1 MPSLQ
6 KPSPSKPLARSLHRT
21 PEINSGSGVLCL
33 TGVAQMAGPQK
44 AGAGGYRGAM
54 TAPSSAKPPQSPVK
68 GIMMPPAGGPT
79 LGLAEA
85 AKACG
90 VSVST
95 LRRKRPELLAHGA
108 AQTANGWRIPITALI
123 ALGLMD
129 RTTDARHES
138 QHDSPT
144 TPATTAPTDAL
155 TAQLDALR
163 TALADAERRAAVAEA
178 VAAERERMI
187 QTQAMALRMLEASK
201 TPATSMPTA
210 PTEPAESPV
219 PVPSKEDPQHAPKRA
234 WWRFR

>member
-1 MPSLQ
+1 
-6 KPSPSKPLARSLHRT
+6 
-21 PEINSGSGVLCL
+21 
-33 TGVAQMAGPQK
+33 
-44 AGAGGYRGAM
+44 M
-54 TAPSSAKPPQSPVK
+54 TAPSNVKPPHSPVK
-68 GIMMPPAGGPT
+68 GVMTPPPGGPT

-95 LRRKRPELLAHGA
+95 LRRKRPELAANGA
-108 AQTANGWRIPITALI
+108 AQTANGWRIPVTALI

-138 QHDSPT
+138 QHDSPM
-144 TPATTAPTDAL
+144 TPTTTAPVDAL

-178 VAAERERMI
+178 VAAERERTI

-201 TPATSMPTA
+201 TPATPTATA
-210 PTEPAESPV
+210 PTKPLEPPTQAPG
-219 PVPSKEDPQHAPKRA
+219 KEDPKHAPKRA
-234 WWRFR
+234 WWPFR

>member
-1 MPSLQ
+1 
-6 KPSPSKPLARSLHRT
+6 
-21 PEINSGSGVLCL
+21 
-33 TGVAQMAGPQK
+33 
-44 AGAGGYRGAM
+44 M
-54 TAPSSAKPPQSPVK
+54 T
-68 GIMMPPAGGPT
+68 PPAGGPT

-95 LRRKRPELLAHGA
+95 LRRKRPELEANGA
-108 AQTANGWRIPITALI
+108 AQTAKGWSIPITALI

-129 RTTDARHES
+129 RTTGSRHDG
-138 QHDSPT
+138 QHDTPMTPT
-144 TPATTAPTDAL
+144 MAPPNDAL

-201 TPATSMPTA
+201 TPPAPLPTA
-210 PTEPAESPV
+210 SSEPAQHPV
-219 PVPSKEDPQHAPKRA
+219 NIPEQPAPLDVPKRP
-234 WWRFR
+234 WWRRR

>member
-1 MPSLQ
+1 M
-6 KPSPSKPLARSLHRT
+6 T
-21 PEINSGSGVLCL
+21 P
-33 TGVAQMAGPQK
+33 
-44 AGAGGYRGAM
+44 
-54 TAPSSAKPPQSPVK
+54 PP
-68 GIMMPPAGGPT
+68 GGPT

-95 LRRKRPELLAHGA
+95 LRRKRPELAANGA
-108 AQTANGWRIPITALI
+108 AQTANGWRIPVTALI

-138 QHDSPT
+138 QHDSPM
-144 TPATTAPTDAL
+144 TPTTTAPVDAL

-178 VAAERERMI
+178 VAAERERTI

-201 TPATSMPTA
+201 TPATPTATA
-210 PTEPAESPV
+210 PTKPLEPPTQAPG
-219 PVPSKEDPQHAPKRA
+219 KEDPKHAPKRA
-234 WWRFR
+234 WWPFR

>member
-1 MPSLQ
+1 
-6 KPSPSKPLARSLHRT
+6 
-21 PEINSGSGVLCL
+21 
-33 TGVAQMAGPQK
+33 
-44 AGAGGYRGAM
+44 M
-54 TAPSSAKPPQSPVK
+54 TAPSSVKPSHPQVK
-68 GIMMPPAGGPT
+68 GVMTPPNGGPT

-95 LRRKRPELLAHGA
+95 LRRKRTELTAHGA
-108 AQTANGWRIPITALI
+108 AQTANGWHIPVTALI

-129 RTTDARHES
+129 RTTGGRHES
-138 QHDSPT
+138 QHDSPM

-163 TALADAERRAAVAEA
+163 TALAAAERRAAVAEA

-201 TPATSMPTA
+201 TPSPPTPTA
-210 PTEPAESPV
+210 PTEPTDTATPAL
-219 PVPSKEDPQHAPKRA
+219 SKEDPKHAPKRA
-234 WWRFR
+234 WWPFR

>member
-1 MPSLQ
+1 
-6 KPSPSKPLARSLHRT
+6 
-21 PEINSGSGVLCL
+21 
-33 TGVAQMAGPQK
+33 
-44 AGAGGYRGAM
+44 
-54 TAPSSAKPPQSPVK
+54 
-68 GIMMPPAGGPT
+68 

-95 LRRKRPELLAHGA
+95 LRRKRPELAANGA
-108 AQTANGWRIPITALI
+108 AQTAAGWRIPITALI

-138 QHDSPT
+138 QHDTPM
-144 TPATTAPTDAL
+144 TPAMTAPVDAL
-155 TAQLDALR
+155 TAELDALR

-201 TPATSMPTA
+201 TPATPT
-210 PTEPAESPV
+210 TTQPAESPS
-219 PVPSKEDPQHAPKRA
+219 PAPSKEDPKHAPKRA
-234 WWRFR
+234 WWPFR